1 MKALI
6 TLVLVFAVYWVG
18 KTIYGEYKSKE
29 QQEIKAKALEES
41 GLGSDGLPGMAAS
54 LEPSLKTAQAQ
65 GPAALKRWLD
75 QYRRYLRDPKLA
87 DIELDYAMQ
96 LARQNPQQA
105 KQVYQAVKRR
115 TPKNSPVY
123 PKVERLAATFGN

>member
-1 MKALI
+1 MKAVI

-29 QQEIKAKALEES
+29 QQEMKAKALEES
-41 GLGSDGLPGMAAS
+41 GLGSDGLAGMAAS
-54 LEPSLKTAQAQ
+54 LEPSLKAAQRQ

-75 QYRRYLRDPKLA
+75 QYRPHLRDPKLA

-96 LARQNPQQA
+96 LARQDPRQA
-105 KQVYQAVKRR
+105 KAVYENVKRR
-115 TPKNSPVY
+115 TPRNSPIY
-123 PKVERLAATFGN
+123 PKVQRLGATFGN